1 MSALNWA
8 TIAMSVAAIALSIDS
23 IRVSRRTRRIREERT
38 SPMTDTLRTRIA
50 AATVGHADYVSG
62 LTRHCTCG
70 QWSGDS
76 TGTRID
82 FSRHLADAVIRE
94 LGLRIQVAGPDGIVG
109 TGDYRYVSDFFK
121 ADDE

>member
-1 MSALNWA
+1 
-8 TIAMSVAAIALSIDS
+8 
-23 IRVSRRTRRIREERT
+23 
-38 SPMTDTLRTRIA
+38 MTDDLRTKIA

-62 LTRHCTCG
+62 LTRYCTCG

-94 LGLRIQVAGPDGIVG
+94 LQLRDCDDQDCHCRH
-109 TGDYRYVSDFFK
+109 RYVTEWI
-121 ADDE
+121 ADE

>member
-1 MSALNWA
+1 ME
-8 TIAMSVAAIALSIDS
+8 V
-23 IRVSRRTRRIREERT
+23 RPRRHGCLVRRHDFVVLPGAFSGAWELAV
-38 SPMTDTLRTRIA
+38 MAVDDLRTKIA

-62 LTRHCTCG
+62 LTRYCTCG

-94 LGLRIQVAGPDGIVG
+94 LNLTEDGGVIVG
-109 TGDYRYVSDFFK
+109 C
-121 ADDE
+121 AHE

>member
-1 MSALNWA
+1 MA
-8 TIAMSVAAIALSIDS
+8 VD
-23 IRVSRRTRRIREERT
+23 
-38 SPMTDTLRTRIA
+38 DLRTRIA

-62 LTRHCTCG
+62 LTRYCTCG

-94 LGLRIQVAGPDGIVG
+94 LGQRRCERCRHYTPVDQFPLPYEGSDQMRPFCIPC
-109 TGDYRYVSDFFK
+109 TDYIEWATS
-121 ADDE
+121 